1 VLDRVHEYLESD
13 EVWTRIGGIDAL
25 GTLGDERGVSV
36 IAQRLNDEAEA
47 VRREA
52 VIALLRIGSPSARP
66 TLERVADDD
75 DWEVR
80 VYAAE
85 ALKRL
90 PVN

>member
-1 VLDRVHEYLESD
+1 
-13 EVWTRIGGIDAL
+13 VWTRIGGISAL
-25 GTLGDERGVSV
+25 GTLGDEQGIPA
-36 IAQRLNDEAEA
+36 IAQQLNDEAEG

-52 VIALLRIGSPSARP
+52 VVALLRIGSPSARP
-66 TLERVADDD
+66 TLERAADDD

-90 PVN
+90 PPS